1 MKDTKRLFGVQ
12 LEESMIS
19 QLKKEARSM
28 GMTASSYIRFILI
41 QRNKL
46 FNKNN

>member
-1 MKDTKRLFGVQ
+1 MRDDKKLFGVQ
-12 LEESMIS
+12 LDNDMIS

-41 QRNKL
+41 QRHKL
-46 FNKNN
+46 FGKNN